1 MRLFPVSLS
10 LGLGV
15 LLAVVATTAHGQQ
28 IIVARA
34 AQEKAPPPRAA
45 EKAPPPA
52 SIHKMT
58 IFEGAHRRVSYITS
72 GSLSTAD
79 QLTAYDL
86 ERAEN
91 ELAYV
96 RDLQRLKQQY
106 AHSER
111 ILEPQ
116 RRYVQEQLYGTQIS
130 YGGSS
135 DYYGGYGYGGRGYYP
150 YAFGSYGWPRSFT
163 GFAGSTSY
171 SVVRSLQFGM
181 GDEGIVKN
189 AIVPAM
195 ARESSPEHAALAV
208 RTYDSVAGRAA
219 ASATL
224 SRDLSLQKGPA
235 YSTDRGLAFA
245 KGSKVTIWVGNDK
258 HQGTVKEDSADWV
271 VLQTGTSDVTLRK
284 SEITR
289 TEVPSR

>member
-1 MRLFPVSLS
+1 MRFSPVSLS
-10 LGLGV
+10 LGLGA

-28 IIVARA
+28 IVVAQA
-34 AQEKAPPPRAA
+34 AQEKAPPPKSA
-45 EKAPPPA
+45 EKAPPA
-52 SIHKMT
+52 SVHKMT
-58 IFEGAHRRVSYITS
+58 IFEGAHRRVNYITS
-72 GSLSTAD
+72 GNLSTAD

-111 ILEPQ
+111 IMEPQ

-130 YGGSS
+130 YAGSS
-135 DYYGGYGYGGRGYYP
+135 GYYGGYGGRGYYP
-150 YAFGSYGWPRSFT
+150 YAFGSYGWSRGFT

-171 SVVRSLQFGM
+171 SVVRTLQYGM

-189 AIVPAM
+189 SIAPGM
-195 ARESSPEHAALAV
+195 AREGSPEHAAFAV
-208 RTYDSVAGRAA
+208 RTYDTVAARAT
-219 ASATL
+219 ASPTL

-235 YSTDRGLAFA
+235 YSTDHCLSFA
-245 KGSKVTIWVGNDK
+245 KGSKVTVWVGNDK
-258 HQGTVKEDSADWV
+258 YQGTVKDDSADWV
-271 VLQTGTSDVTLRK
+271 VLQTGTSDVTVRK

-289 TEVPSR
+289 SEVPSK

>member
-1 MRLFPVSLS
+1 MRFSPVSLGF
-10 LGLGV
+10 GLGAM
-15 LLAVVATTAHGQQ
+15 LAVVATTAHGQQ
-28 IIVARA
+28 IVVARA
-34 AQEKAPPPRAA
+34 AQEKASPAKAA

-52 SIHKMT
+52 SVHKLT

-72 GSLSTAD
+72 GNLSTAD
-79 QLTAYDL
+79 VLTAYDL

-106 AHSER
+106 VHDER
-111 ILEPQ
+111 ILQPQ

-135 DYYGGYGYGGRGYYP
+135 SYYGGYGYGGRGYYP
-150 YAFGSYGWPRSFT
+150 YAFGSYGWPRSST

-171 SVVRSLQFGM
+171 SVVRSLQYGM
-181 GDEGIVKN
+181 GNEGIVKN
-189 AIVPAM
+189 SIAPAM
-195 ARESSPEHAALAV
+195 AREGSPEHAAFAV
-208 RTYDSVAGRAA
+208 RAYDSVAARAA
-219 ASATL
+219 ASPTL

-235 YSTDRGLAFA
+235 YSTDHGPSFA

-258 HQGTVKEDSADWV
+258 YQGTVKEESADWV
-271 VLQTGTSDVTLRK
+271 VLQTGTNDVTVRK

-289 TEVPSR
+289 AEAPSK

>member
-1 MRLFPVSLS
+1 MRFSPVSLS
-10 LGLGV
+10 LGLGAW
-15 LLAVVATTAHGQQ
+15 LAVVAATAHGQQ
-28 IIVARA
+28 IVVARA
-34 AQEKAPPPRAA
+34 TQEKAPPPKVV

-52 SIHKMT
+52 SVHKMT
-58 IFEGAHRRVSYITS
+58 IFEGAHRRVSYIPS

-79 QLTAYDL
+79 LLTAYDL

-135 DYYGGYGYGGRGYYP
+135 GYYGGYGYGGWGYYP
-150 YAFGSYGWPRSFT
+150 YAFGSYGWPRSFA

-171 SVVRSLQFGM
+171 SVVRSLQYGM

-189 AIVPAM
+189 SIAPAM
-195 ARESSPEHAALAV
+195 AREGSPEHAAFAV
-208 RTYDSVAGRAA
+208 RSYDTAAGRAA
-219 ASATL
+219 TSAIL
-224 SRDLSLQKGPA
+224 SRDLSLQKGAA
-235 YSTDRGLAFA
+235 YSTDRGPSFA

-258 HQGTVKEDSADWV
+258 YQGTVKEDSADWV
-271 VLQTGTSDVTLRK
+271 VLQTGTSDVTVRK

-289 TEVPSR
+289 AEAPAK

>member
-1 MRLFPVSLS
+1 MRFSPVSLS
-10 LGLGV
+10 LGLGTV
-15 LLAVVATTAHGQQ
+15 LAVVAATAHGQQ
-28 IIVARA
+28 IVVAQA
-34 AQEKAPPPRAA
+34 AQEKAPPPKVA

-52 SIHKMT
+52 AVHKMT
-58 IFEGAHRRVSYITS
+58 IFEGAHRRVNYITS
-72 GSLSTAD
+72 GNLSTAD
-79 QLTAYDL
+79 LLTAYDL

-111 ILEPQ
+111 IMEPQ

-135 DYYGGYGYGGRGYYP
+135 GYYGGSGGWGYYP

-171 SVVRSLQFGM
+171 SVVRSLQYGM

-189 AIVPAM
+189 SIAPAM
-195 ARESSPEHAALAV
+195 ARESSPEYAAFAV
-208 RTYDSVAGRAA
+208 RTYDTIAARAA
-219 ASATL
+219 ASPTL
-224 SRDLSLQKGPA
+224 SRDLSLQKGSA
-235 YSTDRGLAFA
+235 YSTDRGPSFS

-258 HQGTVKEDSADWV
+258 YQGTVKEDSADWV
-271 VLQTGTSDVTLRK
+271 VLQTGTSDMTVRK

-289 TEVPSR
+289 AEAPSK